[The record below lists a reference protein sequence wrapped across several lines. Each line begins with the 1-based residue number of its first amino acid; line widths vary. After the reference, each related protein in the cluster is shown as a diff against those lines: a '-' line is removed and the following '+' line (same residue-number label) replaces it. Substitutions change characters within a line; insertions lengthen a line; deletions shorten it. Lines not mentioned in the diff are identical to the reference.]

1 MCALGTGLFCTDVDY
16 CQVVYDSVEL
26 VNTSPSS
33 TLIKLGSSLPEY
45 GVKQF
50 LRDRAGVL
58 RRASSFLLAAEDSM
72 RAGMTRVYELILP
85 LGTRVFGPG
94 RSCDLQGDLATRHQ
108 GTCKAHSA
116 CCCSVASEHPY
127 FFS

>member
-1 MCALGTGLFCTDVDY
+1 MRNLYTGLFCTDVDY

-26 VNTSPSS
+26 VNTS

-45 GVKQF
+45 GVMQF

-72 RAGMTRVYELILP
+72 RAGMTRVCELILP
-85 LGTRVFGPG
+85 LGTRVFGL
-94 RSCDLQGDLATRHQ
+94 RLAR
-108 GTCKAHSA
+108 
-116 CCCSVASEHPY
+116 
-127 FFS
+127 